1 MSVSTRISV
10 ARGAAGAWC
19 RRIAGLITALL
30 LCSGCVLAST
40 LAAAD
45 GAAAVAPIDFD
56 VEAVLR
62 GVNFD
67 SATTDGNGGTG
78 HAATG
83 NGVLDAAEMAVIAAV
98 LKDTGYDRSAQ
109 GGASHAATRAAFEQ
123 ARAAALTDQAPLLR
137 RYPTA
142 ADMVVGYVMI
152 GTPESHAAI
161 EHMVGMFGAPLKGDY
176 TLARGLGR
184 WFGPEG
190 DADGD
195 GASNRAEYA
204 ATIAKGVPAYVAAAL
219 DPAVRPAAGAPAQT
233 VAAAAPAARRK
244 LGIVLYPGFEV
255 LDVYGPAE
263 MWGYVPEFDI
273 VYVAEQAG
281 PVMSGQGVATV
292 AQFGFADAP
301 PLDILMVPGGFG
313 TTAQLENAALIAYL
327 RAQDA
332 RSELTTSVCTG
343 SALLARAGVLDGR
356 RATSNKR
363 FFSLAA
369 TQDPDVDWVVSARW
383 VEDGKYVTSSGVS
396 AGTDMA
402 LAVIARLFGK
412 ARAEGIASGV
422 EYEWQDDPTVDP
434 FARFADW
441 PAK

>member
-1 MSVSTRISV
+1 MGAPRAAHRTARLV
-10 ARGAAGAWC
+10 AVF
-19 RRIAGLITALL
+19 AL
-30 LCSGCVLAST
+30 CVCTAST
-40 LAAAD
+40 MLAATRSVHGD
-45 GAAAVAPIDFD
+45 NAAPAPIVLD

-67 SATTDGNGGTG
+67 LATTDGNGGTG

-83 NGVLDAAEMAVIAAV
+83 NGLLDAAEMAVIAAV
-98 LKDTGYDRSAQ
+98 LSDTHYDRSTF
-109 GGASHAATRAAFEQ
+109 GGASHAATRAAYAQ
-123 ARAAALTDQAPLLR
+123 ARAAALADQASLLR

-142 ADMVVGYVMI
+142 ADLVVGYVLI
-152 GTPESHAAI
+152 GTPESRAAI
-161 EHMVGMFGAPLKGDY
+161 EHMVGMFGAPLQGDY
-176 TLARGLGR
+176 ALARGLGR
-184 WFGPEG
+184 WFGPDG

-195 GASNRAEYA
+195 GVTNRTEYA
-204 ATIAKGVPAYVAAAL
+204 ETIADGVPAYVAAAL
-219 DPAVRPAAGAPAQT
+219 DPTVRPAAASSAPSAA
-233 VAAAAPAARRK
+233 VATPAARRK
-244 LGIVLYPGFEV
+244 VGIVLYPGFEV

-263 MWGYVPEFDI
+263 MWGYVPEFDV
-273 VYVAEQAG
+273 VYIAEQAG

-313 TTAQLENAALIAYL
+313 TMAQLGNAALIAYL

-369 TQDPDVDWVVSARW
+369 AQDADVDWVVSARW

-402 LAVIARLFGK
+402 LAVIARLFGR

-422 EYEWQDDPTVDP
+422 EYEWQDDPSVDP
-434 FARFADW
+434 FARYADW
-441 PAK
+441 PAR